1 MARTIVPEPQDR
13 VQGGERSAV
22 PDRRTAQRS
31 ARGREALPP
40 VARLLLVLV
49 LLGLFGGLG
58 LAVLS
63 LSEPAPGLAA
73 AVAERIG
80 ESGVD
85 HPVTAV
91 LLNFRGYDTL
101 LELVVL
107 LLALVGAW
115 SVGRARGCAGN
126 APGPLLRQL
135 PRLLAPL
142 MVLVAGYLLWVGA
155 HAPGGAF
162 QAGSLLGGV
171 GILLCLSGR
180 TLPVWAQ
187 GLPIRLLAVLGVAV
201 FALLGVAAALLP
213 GGAPLDWPPAQAKT
227 LILSIELA
235 AMVSIGVILAAL
247 FTGGRP

>member
-1 MARTIVPEPQDR
+1 MI
-13 VQGGERSAV
+13 
-22 PDRRTAQRS
+22 
-31 ARGREALPP
+31 
-40 VARLLLVLV
+40 
-49 LLGLFGGLG
+49 GLFGGLA

-63 LSEPAPGLAA
+63 LSQPSPGLST
-73 AVAERIG
+73 AVAERIQ
-80 ESGVD
+80 ESGVS

-107 LLALVGAW
+107 LLALMGTW

-180 TLPVWAQ
+180 SLPAWAN
-187 GLPIRLLAVLGVAV
+187 GLPLRLLAALGVGV
-201 FALLGVAAALLP
+201 FALLGAAAAMLP
-213 GGAPLDWPPAQAKT
+213 DGAPLDWPPALAKA
-227 LILSIELA
+227 LIVSIEFA
-235 AMVSIGVILAAL
+235 AMLSIGVILTAL

>member
-1 MARTIVPEPQDR
+1 MAERRHRDR
-13 VQGGERSAV
+13 NGGAA
-22 PDRRTAQRS
+22 PADQAAALGS
-31 ARGREALPP
+31 ARPGQALPRP
-40 VARLLLVLV
+40 ARLLLALAM
-49 LLGLFGGLG
+49 LGLFGGLG
-58 LAVLS
+58 VAVLS
-63 LSEPAPGLAA
+63 LSHPAGGLAA
-73 AVAERIG
+73 AVAADIDA
-80 ESGVD
+80 SGVS

-91 LLNFRGYDTL
+91 LLDFRGYDTL

-107 LLALVGAW
+107 LLALLGTW
-115 SVGRARGCAGN
+115 SVGRARSCAGN

-171 GILLCLSGR
+171 GILLCLCGQP
-180 TLPVWAQ
+180 LPPWAN
-187 GLPIRLLAVLGVAV
+187 GLQLRLVAVLGVAL
-201 FALLGVAAALLP
+201 FATLGVGAAMLP

-235 AMVSIGVILAAL
+235 AMLSIGVILASL
-247 FTGGRP
+247 FAGGRP

>member
-1 MARTIVPEPQDR
+1 MTVHHPTDRQPRPAARQQTGVA
-13 VQGGERSAV
+13 SA
-22 PDRRTAQRS
+22 
-31 ARGREALPP
+31 ARADTALPP
-40 VARLLLVLV
+40 AARALLALV
-49 LLGLFGGLG
+49 LLAVFGGLV

-73 AVAERIG
+73 AVAERIDA
-80 ESGVD
+80 SGVS

-107 LLALVGAW
+107 VLAVMGAW

-142 MVLVAGYLLWVGA
+142 MVLVAGYLLWLGA

-171 GILLCLSGR
+171 GILLCLSGHP
-180 TLPVWAQ
+180 LPKWAD
-187 GLPIRLLAVLGVAV
+187 GLALRLVTVLGVAV
-201 FALLGVAAALLP
+201 FAALGIAAALLP

-227 LILSIELA
+227 LILTIELA
-235 AMVSIGVILAAL
+235 AMLSIGVVLAAL
-247 FTGGRP
+247 FAGGRP

>member
-1 MARTIVPEPQDR
+1 MAESGTRPNDPLQT
-13 VQGGERSAV
+13 
-22 PDRRTAQRS
+22 RRHRYAAT
-31 ARGREALPP
+31 
-40 VARLLLVLV
+40 RLLLGL
-49 LLGLFGGLG
+49 LMLGLFGGLAA
-58 LAVLS
+58 AVLS
-63 LSEPAPGLAA
+63 LSQPAPGLGS
-73 AVAERIG
+73 AVAERLS
-80 ESGVD
+80 ESGVE

-107 LLALVGAW
+107 LLALVGVW
-115 SVGRARGCAGN
+115 SVGSARGCAGN
-126 APGPLLRQL
+126 VPGPLLRQL

-142 MVLVAGYLLWVGA
+142 MVLVAGYLLWAGA

-180 TLPVWAQ
+180 TLPAWAR
-187 GLPIRLLAVLGVAV
+187 GLPIRFFSVVGIAV
-201 FALLGVAAALLP
+201 FALLGVVAALLP
-213 GGAPLDWPPAQAKT
+213 GGAPLDWPPELAKT
-227 LILSIELA
+227 LILGIELA

>member
-1 MARTIVPEPQDR
+1 MAEPPNKDGGGRRT
-13 VQGGERSAV
+13 V
-22 PDRRTAQRS
+22 PDRTKTPGSVPAHR
-31 ARGREALPP
+31 ALPAA
-40 VARLLLVLV
+40 ARALLALLM
-49 LLGLFGGLG
+49 LGLFGGLAM
-58 LAVLS
+58 AVLS

-73 AVAERIG
+73 AVAEHLAA
-80 ESGVD
+80 SGVD

-101 LELVVL
+101 LEMVVL
-107 LLALVGAW
+107 LLALVGVW
-115 SVGRARGCAGN
+115 SVGRARGCAGH

-171 GILLCLSGR
+171 GILLCLSGQP
-180 TLPVWAQ
+180 LPRWAD
-187 GLPIRLLAVLGVAV
+187 GPVLRLAALLGVAV
-201 FALLGVAAALLP
+201 FALLGVAVVLLP
-213 GGAPLDWPPAQAKT
+213 DGAPLAWPPALAKH
-227 LILSIELA
+227 LILTIELA
-235 AMVSIGVILAAL
+235 AMLSIGVILAAL

>member
-1 MARTIVPEPQDR
+1 MTEPQHRPGSGRRPASDGAPAS
-13 VQGGERSAV
+13 GGLRA
-22 PDRRTAQRS
+22 A
-31 ARGREALPP
+31 EALPP
-40 VARLLLVLV
+40 SARVLLSLA
-49 LLGLFGGLG
+49 LLGLFGGLAA
-58 LAVLS
+58 AVLS
-63 LSEPAPGLAA
+63 LAQPAPGLAA
-73 AVAERIG
+73 AVAERLDA
-80 ESGVD
+80 SGVS

-107 LLALVGAW
+107 VLALMGTW

-135 PRLLAPL
+135 PGLLAPL

-162 QAGSLLGGV
+162 QAGSMLGGV

-180 TLPVWAQ
+180 TLPPWAQ
-187 GLPIRLLAVLGVAV
+187 RPSLRVLAVLGVAV
-201 FALLGVAAALLP
+201 FTLLGTVAALLP

-227 LILSIELA
+227 LILTIELA
-235 AMVSIGVILAAL
+235 AMLSIGVILAAL

>member
-1 MARTIVPEPQDR
+1 MAER
-13 VQGGERSAV
+13 VTKRNDS
-22 PDRRTAQRS
+22 
-31 ARGREALPP
+31 LPAP
-40 VARLLLVLV
+40 RHRPATGLLLAL
-49 LLGLFGGLG
+49 LMLGLFGGLAA
-58 LAVLS
+58 AVLS
-63 LSEPAPGLAA
+63 LPQTVQGPTAGSSQGLAS
-73 AVAERIG
+73 AVAERLG
-80 ESGVD
+80 ESGVE

-107 LLALVGAW
+107 LLALIGVWAVGPA
-115 SVGRARGCAGN
+115 RACAGN
-126 APGPLLRQL
+126 VPGPLLRQL
-135 PRLLAPL
+135 PELLAPL

-180 TLPVWAQ
+180 TLPTWAR

-213 GGAPLDWPPAQAKT
+213 GGAPLEWPPETAKT

-235 AMVSIGVILAAL
+235 AMLSIGVILAAL
-247 FTGGRP
+247 FSGGRP

>member
-1 MARTIVPEPQDR
+1 MAEPRDR
-13 VQGGERSAV
+13 VDGGERRAV
-22 PDRRTAQRS
+22 ANRAARTAS
-31 ARGREALPP
+31 ARARQALSPS
-40 VARLLLVLV
+40 ARALLALVM
-49 LLGLFGGLG
+49 LGLFGGLAVG
-58 LAVLS
+58 VLS
-63 LSEPAPGLAA
+63 LSPPGPGLAA
-73 AVAERIG
+73 AVAERLD
-80 ESGVD
+80 ESGVS

-107 LLALVGAW
+107 LLALVGTW

-171 GILLCLSGR
+171 GILLCLSGHS
-180 TLPVWAQ
+180 LPAWAD

-201 FALLGVAAALLP
+201 FALLGVAAAMLP

-227 LILSIELA
+227 LIVTIELA
-235 AMVSIGVILAAL
+235 AMLSIGVILAAL
-247 FTGGRP
+247 FSGGRP

>member
-1 MARTIVPEPQDR
+1 MTVHQGTDQQARPGARDQTGPGP
-13 VQGGERSAV
+13 
-22 PDRRTAQRS
+22 S
-31 ARGREALPP
+31 ARANEALPP
-40 VARLLLVLV
+40 AAQVLLALV
-49 LLGLFGGLG
+49 LLAVFGGLS

-73 AVAERIG
+73 AVAERID
-80 ESGVD
+80 ESGVS

-107 LLALVGAW
+107 VLAVMGAW

-126 APGPLLRQL
+126 TPGPLLRQL
-135 PRLLAPL
+135 PRLMAPL

-171 GILLCLSGR
+171 GILLCLSGHP
-180 TLPVWAQ
+180 LPRWAD
-187 GLPIRLLAVLGVAV
+187 GLVLRLVTVLGVVV
-201 FALLGVAAALLP
+201 FAALGVAAALLP
-213 GGAPLDWPPAQAKT
+213 AGAPLDWPPAQAKT
-227 LILSIELA
+227 LILTIELA
-235 AMVSIGVILAAL
+235 AMLSIGVILAAL

>member
-1 MARTIVPEPQDR
+1 MTVRQESDQHARA
-13 VQGGERSAV
+13 RSQQQAG
-22 PDRRTAQRS
+22 PTAS
-31 ARGREALPP
+31 ARAVEALPP
-40 VARLLLVLV
+40 AARVLLTLV
-49 LLGLFGGLG
+49 LLAVFGGLA

-63 LSEPAPGLAA
+63 LSEPAPGLAT
-73 AVAERIG
+73 AVAERLD
-80 ESGVD
+80 ESGVS

-107 LLALVGAW
+107 VLAVMGAW
-115 SVGRARGCAGN
+115 SVGRARACAGN

-171 GILLCLSGR
+171 GILLCLSGHP
-180 TLPVWAQ
+180 LPRRAS
-187 GLPIRLLAVLGVAV
+187 GLALRLVTVLGVAV
-201 FALLGVAAALLP
+201 FAALGVAAALLP
-213 GGAPLDWPPAQAKT
+213 GSAPLDWPPAQAKT
-227 LILSIELA
+227 LILTIELA
-235 AMVSIGVILAAL
+235 AMLSIGVILAAL